1 MMNLISSV
9 SNGLVYTHSH
19 IGYLICYKQR
29 KQRKQRKTQIKL
41 RKLEDLNLYVHI

>member
-1 MMNLISSV
+1 MMNLLSSV

-29 KQRKQRKTQIKL
+29 KQRKTQIKL

>member
-1 MMNLISSV
+1 MMNLLSSV

-29 KQRKQRKTQIKL
+29 KTQIKL